1 MHSCE
6 LADTAGSAPKAD
18 TLVQSGERAICAIS
32 CRERMHEY
40 GQCRGSTSASVVER
54 LGYAAGEA
62 LLLGAG
68 LLSLAA
74 MEVMALW

>member
-1 MHSCE
+1 MPH
-6 LADTAGSAPKAD
+6 DRTSARPIAMSPS
-18 TLVQSGERAICAIS
+18 VIS

-54 LGYAAGEA
+54 WRYAAGEA

-68 LLSLAA
+68 PLSLAA
-74 MEVMALW
+74 MEVMALWYRRRR